1 MLGDLPQESGQD
13 SNCPRPLLVKPLWGE
28 GLASPAAGTQR
39 NGGSAFRQ
47 AGWWG
52 YPPPTF
58 SMIAVGSSGRE
69 CVALCKEN
77 QIQATKRPRPGDWSR
92 RRGCLPSERL
102 GCLVP

>member
-1 MLGDLPQESGQD
+1 MLGDLPQEPGQD

-52 YPPPTF
+52 YPPTHLLNDSWGQQWERMCSFMQGESDP
-58 SMIAVGSSGRE
+58 G
-69 CVALCKEN
+69 N
-77 QIQATKRPRPGDWSR
+77 QKAQTR
-92 RRGCLPSERL
+92 RLEQKKGVSAK
-102 GCLVP
+102 